1 VNHEHS
7 GVLVLP
13 LARSTLITTEVS
25 MSTIDLEKLAES
37 QKANAQ
43 VMMTLVRTAFQ
54 GLEQLSALNLA
65 ASREFFN
72 SSANGAQQ
80 LLGVKDPQQLG
91 EIAGSIARPNVD
103 KLMEYARNL
112 YDLSANMQ
120 REITS
125 VMEEQYNNVRHN
137 ASGLIEKTGL
147 ASPVA
152 GDVFGSAMKQ
162 MVNVTTTA
170 FENISQMAKQM
181 TDIVDTNVK
190 AANSA
195 TAQAA
200 AALVPKK

>member
-1 VNHEHS
+1 
-7 GVLVLP
+7 
-13 LARSTLITTEVS
+13 
-25 MSTIDLEKLAES
+25 MSTINLEQLAQS

-43 VMMTLVRTAFQ
+43 VMMTLVRTAFH

-65 ASREFFN
+65 ASRELFN

-80 LLGVKDPQQLG
+80 MLEVKDPKEL
-91 EIAGSIARPNVD
+91 GSIAGAMARPSVD
-103 KLMEYARNL
+103 KLMEYSRSL

-125 VMEEQYNNVRHN
+125 VMEEQYSNMRHN
-137 ASGLIEKTGL
+137 AAGLIDKTGI
-147 ASPVA
+147 ASPIA

-162 MVNVTTTA
+162 MMNASTTA

-190 AANSA
+190 AASNA

-200 AALVPKK
+200 AALTPKK